1 MKHTRLWEVLCEVVV
16 LHITIRLK
24 VLGNVCYS
32 KKKEKLLQMNP
43 GDFSPGCPKL
53 GESKRDQIGV
63 QHPQPA
69 GGRTGDPQG
78 RGSSQLLLFSW
89 YVIMAEF
96 LSVFFY
102 HLVSFIHVILLVL
115 LGSGEE

>member
-1 MKHTRLWEVLCEVVV
+1 MPN
-16 LHITIRLK
+16 ISS
-24 VLGNVCYS
+24 VLGEIHTCMAFTAVIQDPHAVAPSVLEQPPCV
-32 KKKEKLLQMNP
+32 Q
-43 GDFSPGCPKL
+43 
-53 GESKRDQIGV
+53 
-63 QHPQPA
+63 QHPHSA